1 MIGTLT
7 ILTIDVVI
15 VLAFL
20 LFIQIPRGFADAV
33 PLIKI
38 HTGNKTLDP
47 ELPKFYSCIEKSVKH
62 SIKEQKDPYF
72 KAEPT
77 QNEVIKCYYDVLVK
91 QDSGKKV
98 DTK

>member
-1 MIGTLT
+1 MIGIVT
-7 ILTIDVVI
+7 ILAINMVI
-15 VLAFL
+15 VLVFL

-38 HTGNKTLDP
+38 HSGNKTLDH

-72 KAEPT
+72 RAEPT
-77 QNEVIKCYYDVLVK
+77 QNEVIKCYYDVFVK
-91 QDSGKKV
+91 EDSGKKV
-98 DTK
+98 DKK

>member
-1 MIGTLT
+1 M
-7 ILTIDVVI
+7 VI
-15 VLAFL
+15 VLVFL

-38 HTGNKTLDP
+38 HSGNKTLDH
-47 ELPKFYSCIEKSVKH
+47 ELPKFYNCIEKSVKH

-77 QNEVIKCYYDVLVK
+77 QNEVIKCYYDVFVEE
-91 QDSGKKV
+91 DSGKKV
-98 DTK
+98 DKK

>member
-1 MIGTLT
+1 M
-7 ILTIDVVI
+7 VI
-15 VLAFL
+15 VLALL

-38 HTGNKTLDP
+38 HSDNKTLDHK
-47 ELPKFYSCIEKSVKH
+47 LPKFYSCIEKSVKH

-77 QNEVIKCYYDVLVK
+77 QNEVIKCYYDVFVK
-91 QDSGKKV
+91 EDSGKKV
-98 DTK
+98 DKK